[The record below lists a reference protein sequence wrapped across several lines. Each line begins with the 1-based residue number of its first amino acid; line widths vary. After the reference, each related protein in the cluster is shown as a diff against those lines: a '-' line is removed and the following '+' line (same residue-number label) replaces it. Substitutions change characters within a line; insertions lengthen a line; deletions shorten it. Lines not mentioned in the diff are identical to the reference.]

1 MSKLSKTLLTDAV
14 EALLRR
20 DYYLANCIVDKVDAI
35 HPLFLDKKKI
45 SIRVAD
51 HESAI
56 ANINLL
62 LDDISAENA
71 SDIADAAMN

>member
-1 MSKLSKTLLTDAV
+1 MPSIPCSL
-14 EALLRR
+14 
-20 DYYLANCIVDKVDAI
+20 I
-35 HPLFLDKKKI
+35 KKKN

-62 LDDISAENA
+62 LKDTSAENA